1 MRDENYTY
9 EDYTRDFELDYLGF
23 DRTWP
28 NSEEHVNIMQCQNE
42 DIVRIGQFYDDVVLW
57 LNDHINDPRWNYG
70 VYPGAQSVRMM
81 TEDGAQYYCTDGE
94 KVLAAFGLNNKPQG
108 NYQKVRWSQ
117 QLSDGSYMVL
127 HALAVDPMI
136 QTRRVASKIIRFCI
150 DKAKSDGYKAIRV
163 DIVPS
168 NVPARKLFEKNGFSY
183 VGDVDLE
190 LNIRDIP
197 AFSLYELNF

>member
-1 MRDENYTY
+1 MRDEKYTY

-23 DRTWP
+23 DRTWFH
-28 NSEEHVNIMQCQNE
+28 SEERVDIMQCQNE
-42 DIVRIGQFYDDVVLW
+42 DIVRIGKFYDDVVLW
-57 LNDHINDPRWNYG
+57 LNDHVNYPRWIYS

-94 KVLAAFGLNNKPQG
+94 KVLGAFGLNNKPQG
-108 NYQKVRWSQ
+108 NYQKGQWSQ

-136 QTRRVASKIIRFCI
+136 QRQGVASKILRFCI

-168 NVPARKLFEKNGFSY
+168 NAPARKLFEKNGFSY

-190 LNIRDIP
+190 LNIGDIP